1 MLWNVIINGALYPLK
16 NLHILLHVK
25 VICHTCCDTAP
36 FFNSVW
42 SYCQKWRQVW
52 SSCQLKVA
60 TRRGTWF
67 QFKVSDHFCHAI
79 LSTRPQASISFR
91 ANSLFL
97 SHILDIEKWYF
108 HSTAQSL
115 VQEITAYYKFGELI
129 LSYISLRN
137 YLVEINVPI
146 NYHPKYLMKY
156 PIYQLIDDAKC

>member
-67 QFKVSDHFCHAI
+67 HFKVSDHFCHAI

-91 ANSLFL
+91 ENSLLFL
-97 SHILDIEKWYF
+97 SYVCWTLKKDNSIIP
-108 HSTAQSL
+108 QSL
-115 VQEITAYYKFGELI
+115 WFDKWIWRPDNI
-129 LSYISLRN
+129 I
-137 YLVEINVPI
+137 
-146 NYHPKYLMKY
+146 
-156 PIYQLIDDAKC
+156 